1 MFHLK
6 SFENI
11 WSFIFYAVEVG
22 ETELRNTLCVEV
34 RCTVHDSRIRSEMS
48 WGSIHT
54 KINMN
59 PLNSCITVHSVW
71 IMTIFNVMLLNSC
84 SRNKRWKNCEE
95 SIWQSQSALVWS
107 LTMPC
112 LIDAKI
118 SLVPKHPTQGT
129 FNLIGSCNKHPNIQ
143 SHKATKIDTLTPLTY
158 ELFFQNS

>member
-1 MFHLK
+1 
-6 SFENI
+6 
-11 WSFIFYAVEVG
+11 
-22 ETELRNTLCVEV
+22 
-34 RCTVHDSRIRSEMS
+34 
-48 WGSIHT
+48 
-54 KINMN
+54 
-59 PLNSCITVHSVW
+59 
-71 IMTIFNVMLLNSC
+71 MTIFNVMLLNTC

-143 SHKATKIDTLTPLTY
+143 KPQRYIRSHHWHMSYFFKIAKKWKQAKVRSQFLQNFDPKKSNSVIFQIKSKTHPRWISTL
-158 ELFFQNS
+158 LFLGTFRKSCSRLPEWLH